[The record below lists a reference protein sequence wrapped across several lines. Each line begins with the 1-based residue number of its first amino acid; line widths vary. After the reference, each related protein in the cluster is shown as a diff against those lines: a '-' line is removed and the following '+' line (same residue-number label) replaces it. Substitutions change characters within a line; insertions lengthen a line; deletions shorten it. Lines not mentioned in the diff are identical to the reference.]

1 MRNSLIK
8 TRNVKKFI
16 SLMDNL
22 QKAPANVSKMALVY
36 GGFGLGKTQTIM
48 WWVTNNDAIYIRC
61 SHNISPR
68 WLLTEIVKELDLE
81 PAWTSLRL
89 FEQIEEK
96 LKYDPKV
103 IVVDEID
110 YLFSNK
116 HTIET
121 LRDIHDRLSIPIL
134 LVGMELAD
142 KKLLKYGHINDRIF
156 SKMKFEKLSTNDF
169 HEIIETLSEVPFN
182 NDAIKLI
189 IQRNLQFRQVVKIIS
204 KAEQLA
210 NTNKLLEISEEI
222 IRLMNS
228 IFRYKSINTKSIK
241 FLFCFH

>member
-1 MRNSLIK
+1 
-8 TRNVKKFI
+8 
-16 SLMDNL
+16 MDNL
-22 QKAPANVSKMALVY
+22 QNAPNTVSKMALVY

-48 WWVTNNDAIYIRC
+48 WWVTNNDAIYVRC
-61 SHNISPR
+61 NHNISPR

-89 FEQIEEK
+89 FEQIEQK
-96 LKYDPKV
+96 LKYNPKV

-121 LRDIHDRLSIPIL
+121 LRDIHDKLGVPIL

-156 SKMKFEKLSTNDF
+156 SKMKFEKLGKDDF
-169 HEIIETLSEVPFN
+169 REIIETLSEVKFSN
-182 NDAIKLI
+182 EAIKLI
-189 IQRNLQFRQVVKIIS
+189 TNRNLQFRQIVKVIA

-210 NTNKLLEISEEI
+210 TTNKLLEISEDIAKGI
-222 IRLMNS
+222 IDEE
-228 IFRYKSINTKSIK
+228 
-241 FLFCFH
+241 